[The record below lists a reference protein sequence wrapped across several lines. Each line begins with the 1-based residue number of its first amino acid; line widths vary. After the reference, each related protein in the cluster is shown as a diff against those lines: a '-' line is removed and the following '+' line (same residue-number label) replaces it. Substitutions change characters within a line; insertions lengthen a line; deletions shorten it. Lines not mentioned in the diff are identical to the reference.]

1 MTIKKFCG
9 LNVFG
14 KIILSTLRLIAID
27 RWFSFSII
35 PLQSSR
41 CQPNGNFDTAQCIE
55 QVIKHLM
62 PQTSLL
68 LKFFI
73 INSNFVSCKIVR
85 KKSFYDCFLFQT
97 KLGDYQAGYTDD
109 QCFCYDEVKSWF
121 FLQFLL
127 NQVFFESSELAKA
140 WRLRLND
147 RPPQYGRL
155 CARMPQGGRG
165 RSFKVTEKDA
175 TVRR

>member
-1 MTIKKFCG
+1 MKK
-9 LNVFG
+9 VF
-14 KIILSTLRLIAID
+14 L
-27 RWFSFSII
+27 WFFS
-35 PLQSSR
+35 
-41 CQPNGNFDTAQCIE
+41 
-55 QVIKHLM
+55 
-62 PQTSLL
+62 
-68 LKFFI
+68 
-73 INSNFVSCKIVR
+73 
-85 KKSFYDCFLFQT
+85 FQT

-140 WRLRLND
+140 WWLRLND

-175 TVRR
+175 IVHLRWDQMQFRSDLGVGHFPDGYYRPCEKLHIEHRWTLFFLFLLRRVTFARY

>member
-1 MTIKKFCG
+1 MHWAG
-9 LNVFG
+9 YQ
-14 KIILSTLRLIAID
+14 A
-27 RWFSFSII
+27 FSA
-35 PLQSSR
+35 P
-41 CQPNGNFDTAQCIE
+41 
-55 QVIKHLM
+55 
-62 PQTSLL
+62 LL

-73 INSNFVSCKIVR
+73 INSNFVCCKIVR

-121 FLQFLL
+121 FLQFL

-140 WRLRLND
+140 WWLRLND
-147 RPPQYGRL
+147 RAPQYGRL
-155 CARMPQGGRG
+155 CARMPQEGRG

-175 TVRR
+175 TVRRYVVHEGPPTMRSNAIQEWFGCWALPWWLLQTLWKASYWAPVNTFLLNSSP